1 MAIVIGHPAQK
12 PLRSELITFMLLLA
26 APLLVA
32 ALMPEWTGGKDSPA
46 MAASVGAALL
56 LLTIVAYWRLNPLVM
71 QRIFRPATFKRHI
84 VRHNAV
90 IDSLARLEDDCVVFN
105 NLIIELL
112 SVEHLVVSTRGIF
125 VIGKV
130 HQNGP
135 LRVVDNSL
143 FAGSKRL
150 ERLTVNTW
158 RLCHLIA
165 IILKKWFKIDHM
177 PQPVLVVDYRQGGPD
192 EYDGIAIVADRDLP
206 EYIRR
211 FKPVL
216 TTETAGGLVHFLKRR
231 YAGLV

>member
-12 PLRSELITFMLLLA
+12 PLRKELITLMLLLA

-32 ALMPEWTGGKDSPA
+32 VLMLEWTGGSDSPA

-71 QRIFRPATFKRHI
+71 QRIFRPAVFKRHI
-84 VRHNAV
+84 ARDKAV
-90 IDSLARLEDDCVVFN
+90 IDCLTRLGNDCVVFN

-125 VIGKV
+125 VISKV
-130 HQNGP
+130 RQNGP
-135 LRVVDNSL
+135 LRIEDNIL
-143 FAGSKRL
+143 FACDKRL
-150 ERLTVNTW
+150 ERLSGNAW
-158 RLCHLIA
+158 RLCHLLS
-165 IILKKWFKIDHM
+165 IILKKWFKIDHL
-177 PQPVLVVDYRQGGPD
+177 PQPVLVVDHQQDGPC
-192 EYDGIAIVADRDLP
+192 EYDGIAIVTDRELP
-206 EYIRR
+206 NYIRR
-211 FKPVL
+211 SKPVL